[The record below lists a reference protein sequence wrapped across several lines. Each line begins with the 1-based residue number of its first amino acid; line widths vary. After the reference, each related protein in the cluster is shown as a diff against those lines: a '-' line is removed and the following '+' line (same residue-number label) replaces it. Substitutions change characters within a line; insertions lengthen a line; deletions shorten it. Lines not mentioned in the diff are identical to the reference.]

1 MANEKF
7 RGTFTA
13 LVTPMNDDL
22 TIDEKTLGNL
32 VDFQLQEGID
42 GLVPCGTTGESPTIS
57 PEEQKRIISIVVER
71 VNGKIPVIAGA
82 GTNNTKEAV
91 KLAKAAQAAGATG
104 ILSVAPYY
112 NKPTQEGFYRHFR
125 TIAEAVD
132 IPVIIYNI
140 PGRTGKN
147 IIPETIF
154 RLATDCKNIAGV
166 KEASGNLEQ
175 ISEVIRGR
183 PEGFSVLS
191 GDDFL
196 TLPLIALGGDG
207 VISVISNEIPKLFKE
222 MVTLALNG
230 DFEKARNLHHY
241 LTPLLKVNFIE
252 TNPIPVKTALYL
264 MGKVKPYFRL
274 PLCEMSSVNQ
284 DKLKKVLQDLK
295 LL

>member
-125 TIAEAVD
+125 AIAEAVD

-252 TNPIPVKTALYL
+252 TNPIPVKT
-264 MGKVKPYFRL
+264 
-274 PLCEMSSVNQ
+274 
-284 DKLKKVLQDLK
+284 
-295 LL
+295 